1 MNGNGNRAYKLAWA
15 GALAI
20 HFLLFV
26 VVFPETSNSLD
37 VGPDRSPIVI
47 KKYTPPRPPVDKP
60 KTKPV
65 RHRATPVP
73 IPDPTPDEPEPI
85 VVEEEIVYEQPLEK
99 GPETDFV
106 VAEPTGPPPPKA
118 EPAGPVR
125 AGIEVES
132 PELMHR
138 TAPLYPELARRAHM
152 ECTVIL
158 EATIAVDGSVA
169 DATVL
174 RGCGMGFDE
183 AALEAVSQWKFRPSF
198 YRGKAVPVTLTTTV
212 IFRLQ

>member
-15 GALAI
+15 VALAI

-37 VGPDRSPIVI
+37 VGPDRSPTVI
-47 KKYTPPRPPVDKP
+47 KKYRPPRPPVDKP
-60 KTKPV
+60 ATKV
-65 RHRATPVP
+65 IKRRVAPVP

-85 VVEEEIVYEQPLEK
+85 VVEEDVIYDQPIER

-106 VAEPTGPPPPKA
+106 VSEPTGPPPKD
-118 EPAGPVR
+118 EPVGPVR

-132 PELMHR
+132 PELIHR
-138 TAPLYPELARRAHM
+138 AAHMYPELARRAHM

-158 EATIAVDGSVA
+158 EATIAADGTVA

-174 RGCGMGFDE
+174 RGCGMGFDK
-183 AALEAVSQWKFRPSF
+183 AALEAVAQWIFRPSF
-198 YRGKAVPVTLTTTV
+198 YRGMAVPVTLTTTV
-212 IFRLQ
+212 IFKLE